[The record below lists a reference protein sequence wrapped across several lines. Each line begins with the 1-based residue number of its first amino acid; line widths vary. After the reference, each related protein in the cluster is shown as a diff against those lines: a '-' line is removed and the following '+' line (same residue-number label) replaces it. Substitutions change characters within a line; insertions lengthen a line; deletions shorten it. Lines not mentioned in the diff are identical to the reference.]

1 MTFRIKIFM
10 RQVTC
15 HILDEN
21 LSERVRNII
30 KIILDCFVKVKQ
42 AMFVQ
47 LPENSQNMPPLI
59 KML

>member
-1 MTFRIKIFM
+1 MTLGIKIFL

-30 KIILDCFVKVKQ
+30 KIVLDCFVK
-42 AMFVQ
+42 AMS
-47 LPENSQNMPPLI
+47 PQNHEITGTWILSGFS
-59 KML
+59 